1 MATFIKIADFVEDMP
16 EKVHNL
22 GADALTFSLSVTAPA
37 SESPDPTTTDQAEW
51 RRYLYEKSNPAGWQ
65 TERWFHTAGCR
76 CFLIVERNTM
86 TNEIRAVRGANSE
99 GETSS

>member
-1 MATFIKIADFVEDMP
+1 MLQIPCIHCGVRNSTEFRYVGEVGP
-16 EKVHNL
+16 R
-22 GADALTFSLSVTAPA
+22 
-37 SESPDPTTTDQAEW
+37 PDPTTTDQAEW

-76 CFLIVERNTM
+76 RFLIVERNTM